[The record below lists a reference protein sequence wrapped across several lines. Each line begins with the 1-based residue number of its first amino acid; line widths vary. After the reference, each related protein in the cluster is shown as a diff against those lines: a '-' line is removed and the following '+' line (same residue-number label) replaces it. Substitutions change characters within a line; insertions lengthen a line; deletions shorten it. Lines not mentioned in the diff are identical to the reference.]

1 MKPFISVATYLRLLL
16 RIPVSGSR
24 KQSSFF
30 FPPQDRQIPYI
41 FLKEKIKNYIYIKEV
56 NCYDVVCFS
65 NNSNILI

>member
-41 FLKEKIKNYIYIKEV
+41 FLKEKIKNYI
-56 NCYDVVCFS
+56 
-65 NNSNILI
+65 